1 MDEKIRYR
9 LRIAVSQRAIAKA
22 LGISPQAVNQWFS
35 KSVIPPRYVLPICEM
50 TGWKIV
56 PHDVRPELYPS
67 PEDGIPAHLRLGLDA
82 LNKKR
87 VDM

>member
-1 MDEKIRYR
+1 
-9 LRIAVSQRAIAKA
+9 
-22 LGISPQAVNQWFS
+22 
-35 KSVIPPRYVLPICEM
+35 M

-82 LNKKR
+82 ANKKR
-87 VDM
+87 MDM

>member
-1 MDEKIRYR
+1 MDEKTRSQ
-9 LRIAVSQRAIAKA
+9 LRSFVSQRAIAKA

-35 KSVIPPRYVLPICEM
+35 KSVIPPRYVLTICEM

-67 PEDGIPAHLRLGLDA
+67 QEDGVPDYLR
-82 LNKKR
+82 KIR
-87 VDM
+87 